1 MLQKLALL
9 FFGLVLYVTGATAQ
23 ETKMPMRLITDCY
36 SGIIEFRTYL
46 RDELGEI
53 GFTSA
58 PGVFRR
64 FDGNFSAGLFR
75 TYLSP
80 ETYSFTLTV
89 EFLNDDVVCVIA
101 MGNEFAPVIQD
112 GGDPL

>member
-23 ETKMPMRLITDCY
+23 ETKMPMRMIADCY
-36 SGIIEFRTYL
+36 TGIIEFRTYL
-46 RDELGEI
+46 KEELGEI

-64 FDGNFSAGLFR
+64 FDGQYGVGLFR

-80 ETYSFTLTV
+80 ETYTYTLTV
-89 EFLNDDVVCVIA
+89 EFLNDNVVCVIA
-101 MGNEFAPVIQD
+101 MGDEFAPVIQD
-112 GGDPL
+112 AGDPL